1 MSAKKTTFK
10 SITNWLHLWL
20 GLASGIILII
30 VALTGSLLA
39 FEAELEPVLFKHY
52 HVVDPVGPRLS
63 LDSVVTL
70 AQNAYNGQKASRI
83 IVHAEANRSVEVRVG
98 TKGENNK
105 GVKLV
110 YVNPYNGQI
119 LYKGIYNKKFF
130 QQVRSLHRFLLLG
143 DTGKII
149 TGVSCAICFFLT
161 ISGLILWWPANKN
174 AIKQRFKIKWNASGK
189 RLNWDLHAVTGF
201 YISIFL
207 LVVTF
212 TGLMMSYDWL
222 EDTILKLAD
231 GKQAKEAKVKSPSK
245 GKEIEAGIYQ
255 NILQQTNQIYGGD
268 GFVGF
273 AVPAKPSQ
281 AITVTKERTDAIVAT
296 SDMAYFDAKNGSLI
310 KVVPFEK
317 LTLGAKIRKMITPAH
332 TGSLLGWPGKAL
344 ALIVAL
350 FTASL
355 PISGFLI
362 WLGKRKKGKKQ
373 KNRSSRAVHTAA

>member
-1 MSAKKTTFK
+1 MSTKKTTFK

-20 GLASGIILII
+20 GLASGTILII
-30 VALTGSLLA
+30 VALTGSLLT

-52 HVVDPVGPRLS
+52 HVVDAVGQRLP
-63 LDSVVTL
+63 LDSVITL
-70 AQNAYNGQKASRI
+70 AQNTYDGQKASRV

-119 LYKGIYNKKFF
+119 LYKGVYNKKFF

-149 TGVSCAICFFLT
+149 TGISCAICFFLT
-161 ISGLILWWPANKN
+161 ISGLILWWPANKS
-174 AIKQRFKIKWNASGK
+174 AMKQRFKIKWNASGK

-201 YISIFL
+201 YLSIFL
-207 LVVTF
+207 LVITF

-222 EDTILKLAD
+222 EDTILKMAD

-245 GKEIEAGIYQ
+245 GKEVKAGIYQ
-255 NILQQTNQIYGGD
+255 DILQQTSQIYTGD
-268 GFVGF
+268 GFVAF
-273 AVPAKPSQ
+273 VVPAKPSQ
-281 AITVTKERTDAIVAT
+281 AITVTKENTNAIVVS
-296 SDMAYFDAKNGSLI
+296 SDIAYFDAKNGSLI
-310 KVVPFEK
+310 KKVPFEK

-332 TGSLLGWPGKAL
+332 TGSLLAWPGKIL

-362 WLGKRKKGKKQ
+362 WLGKRKKSKKD
-373 KNRSSRAVHTAA
+373 NRPSRRVQAAV

>member
-1 MSAKKTTFK
+1 MSTKKNTIK
-10 SITNWLHLWL
+10 SITNWLHLWA
-20 GLASGIILII
+20 GLASGTILII

-39 FEAELEPVLFKHY
+39 FEAELEPVFFKHY
-52 HVVDPVGPRLS
+52 HVVDPVGTRLS

-70 AQNAYNGQKASRI
+70 AQNAFDGQKVSRI

-119 LYKGIYNKKFF
+119 LYKGVYNKKFF

-149 TGVSCAICFFLT
+149 TGISCAICFFLT

-174 AIKQRFKIKWNASGK
+174 ALKQRFKIKWNASGK

-201 YISIFL
+201 YLSIFL
-207 LVVTF
+207 LAVTF
-212 TGLMMSYDWL
+212 TGLIMSYDWL
-222 EDTILKLAD
+222 EDTILKMAD
-231 GKQAKEAKVKSPSK
+231 GKIAKEAKVKSPSK
-245 GKEIEAGIYQ
+245 GKEIKAGIYQ
-255 NILQQTNQIYGGD
+255 DILQQTNQIYTGD
-268 GFVGF
+268 GFVAF
-273 AVPAKPSQ
+273 VVPAKPSQ
-281 AITVTKERTDAIVAT
+281 AISVTKENTNAAIVS

-310 KVVPFEK
+310 KKIPFEK
-317 LTLGAKIRKMITPAH
+317 LTLGAKIRKMITPTH
-332 TGSLLGWPGKAL
+332 TGSLLGWPGKIL
-344 ALIVAL
+344 ALLVAL

-355 PISGFLI
+355 PISGLLI
-362 WLGKRKKGKKQ
+362 WLGKRKKAKKGKRPS
-373 KNRSSRAVHTAA
+373 RSVQAVV

>member
-1 MSAKKTTFK
+1 MSTKNTTFK
-10 SITNWLHLWL
+10 SIINWLHLWL
-20 GLASGIILII
+20 GLASGTILII

-52 HVVDPVGPRLS
+52 HIVDPAGQRLS

-70 AQNAYNGQKASRI
+70 AQNAYAGQKVSRI

-105 GVKLV
+105 GVQLM

-119 LYKGIYNKKFF
+119 LYKGVYTKKFF

-149 TGVSCAICFFLT
+149 TGISCAICFFLT
-161 ISGLILWWPANKN
+161 ISGLVLWWPANKS
-174 AIKQRFKIKWNASGK
+174 AMKQRFKIKWNASGK

-201 YISIFL
+201 YLSIFL

-212 TGLMMSYDWL
+212 TGLIMSYDWL
-222 EDTILKLAD
+222 ENTILKMVD
-231 GKQAKEAKVKSPSK
+231 GKQVKEAKVKSPSK
-245 GKEIEAGIYQ
+245 GKEIKPGIYQ
-255 NILQQTNQIYGGD
+255 DILQQTNQIYSGD
-268 GFVGF
+268 GFVAF
-273 AVPAKPSQ
+273 AIAAKPSQ
-281 AITVTKERTDAIVAT
+281 AITVTKENTNGMVAS
-296 SDMAYFDAKNGSLI
+296 SDIAYFDAKNGSLI
-310 KVVPFEK
+310 KKVPFAK
-317 LTLGAKIRKMITPAH
+317 LTPGAKFRKMITPAH
-332 TGSLLGWPGKAL
+332 TGSLLGWPGKIL

-362 WLGKRKKGKKQ
+362 WLGKRKKDKK
-373 KNRSSRAVHTAA
+373 KIRPSRAVQAVA

>member
-1 MSAKKTTFK
+1 MSVKKTTFK

-52 HVVDPVGPRLS
+52 HIVQPTGQRLS

-70 AQNAYNGQKASRI
+70 AQSTFPGQKASRI
-83 IVHAEANRSVEVRVG
+83 IVHAEPNRSVEVRVG

-119 LYKGIYNKKFF
+119 LYKGAYNKKFF

-149 TGVSCAICFFLT
+149 TGISCTICFFLT
-161 ISGLILWWPANKN
+161 ITGLILWWPANKH
-174 AIKQRFKIKWNASGK
+174 ALKQRFKIKWKASGK

-201 YISIFL
+201 YLSIFL
-207 LVVTF
+207 LTITF
-212 TGLMMSYDWL
+212 TGLLMSYDWL

-231 GKQAKEAKVKSPSK
+231 GKHLKETKVKSPSK
-245 GKEIEAGIYQ
+245 GKDIKAGIYQ
-255 NILQQTNQIYGGD
+255 DVLQQINQIYTGNGVVA
-268 GFVGF
+268 FV
-273 AVPAKPSQ
+273 VPAKPSQ
-281 AITVTKERTDAIVAT
+281 AITITKENVNAVVVS
-296 SDMAYFDAKNGSLI
+296 SDIAYFDAKNGTLI
-310 KVVPFEK
+310 KKMPFEK
-317 LTLGAKIRKMITPAH
+317 LTPGAKIRKMITPAH
-332 TGSLLGWPGKAL
+332 TGSLLGWPGKIL
-344 ALIVAL
+344 ALIVTL

-355 PISGFLI
+355 PVSGFLI
-362 WLGKRKKGKKQ
+362 WLGKRKKNKKRY
-373 KNRSSRAVHTAA
+373 KPMRATQVAAL